1 MPRATYG
8 PRVCYTTVVKIVK
21 TIHKTTARTTKH
33 ARPAT
38 TRRPPPLPPR
48 KSSGCPV
55 ASQLHDGAGGASACT
70 PAVDVPVGDTG
81 ETTDDG
87 NASPILCMRGGLTG
101 GRTGRADA
109 EAAADADA
117 DASNAAANAANAKA
131 ANAAN
136 AKASNAANSATND
149 ADDAAGAGAVPHD
162 VFDSQG
168 RRFHGPAL
176 EGTNILRLVDLA
188 WFREECDDTLR
199 ARLGHHDRDAF
210 DLVSKYVLALKARY
224 FRVRC
229 LFVAWN
235 AMHVSSVFPSFNL
248 TARLLYPLAYT
259 CSYLLIIR
267 VRSCR

>member
-1 MPRATYG
+1 
-8 PRVCYTTVVKIVK
+8 
-21 TIHKTTARTTKH
+21 
-33 ARPAT
+33 
-38 TRRPPPLPPR
+38 
-48 KSSGCPV
+48 
-55 ASQLHDGAGGASACT
+55 
-70 PAVDVPVGDTG
+70 
-81 ETTDDG
+81 
-87 NASPILCMRGGLTG
+87 MRGGLTG

-188 WFREECDDTLR
+188 WFREECDDILR

-210 DLVSKYVLALKARY
+210 DLVFNLYALALKAWY
-224 FRVRC
+224 FRARC
-229 LFVAWN
+229 LFVVGKQCMQQA
-235 AMHVSSVFPSFNL
+235 SFPSFNRTCSL
-248 TARLLYPLAYT
+248 TPAFAYT
-259 CSYLLIIR
+259 CCA
-267 VRSCR
+267 CR

>member
-87 NASPILCMRGGLTG
+87 NASPILCMRSGLTG
-101 GRTGRADA
+101 GKRAGA
-109 EAAADADA
+109 AVAADAN
-117 DASNAAANAANAKA
+117 ASNAAAAANA
-131 ANAAN
+131 
-136 AKASNAANSATND
+136 ATND
-149 ADDAAGAGAVPHD
+149 ADDAADAGGAPHD

-188 WFREECDDTLR
+188 WFREECNDTLR
-199 ARLGHHDRDAF
+199 ARLGYHDRDAF
-210 DLVSKYVLALKARY
+210 DLVSKYVLVLSRSLS
-224 FRVRC
+224 FRCVER
-229 LFVAWN
+229 N
-235 AMHVSSVFPSFNL
+235 ACIKRLSLLQPDSSLAIP
-248 TARLLYPLAYT
+248 RLLIPAHT

>member
-1 MPRATYG
+1 MPARGCAT
-8 PRVCYTTVVKIVK
+8 V
-21 TIHKTTARTTKH
+21 RTTKH

-38 TRRPPPLPPR
+38 TRRPPPIPPR

-55 ASQLHDGAGGASACT
+55 ASQLHDGAGRASACT
-70 PAVDVPVGDTG
+70 PAVDVPVDVPVGDTG

-87 NASPILCMRGGLTG
+87 SAPPILCMRSGLTG
-101 GRTGRADA
+101 GKGAGTAV
-109 EAAADADA
+109 AADAN
-117 DASNAAANAANAKA
+117 ASNAAAAANA
-131 ANAAN
+131 
-136 AKASNAANSATND
+136 ATND
-149 ADDAAGAGAVPHD
+149 ADDAADAGPHD

-188 WFREECDDTLR
+188 WFREECNDTLR

-235 AMHVSSVFPSFNL
+235 AMHVSSVVPSFNL
-248 TARLLYPLAYT
+248 TARLLYPACL
-259 CSYLLIIR
+259 YLLIPAHT
-267 VRSCR
+267 C

>member
-87 NASPILCMRGGLTG
+87 NASPILCMRSGLTG
-101 GRTGRADA
+101 GKRAGA
-109 EAAADADA
+109 AVAADAN
-117 DASNAAANAANAKA
+117 ASNAAAAANA
-131 ANAAN
+131 
-136 AKASNAANSATND
+136 ATND
-149 ADDAAGAGAVPHD
+149 ADDAADAGGAPHD

-188 WFREECDDTLR
+188 WFREECNDTLR
-199 ARLGHHDRDAF
+199 ARLGYHDRDAF

-248 TARLLYPLAYT
+248 TARLLYPACLYLFIPAHT
-259 CSYLLIIR
+259 C
-267 VRSCR
+267 

>member
-1 MPRATYG
+1 
-8 PRVCYTTVVKIVK
+8 
-21 TIHKTTARTTKH
+21 
-33 ARPAT
+33 
-38 TRRPPPLPPR
+38 
-48 KSSGCPV
+48 
-55 ASQLHDGAGGASACT
+55 
-70 PAVDVPVGDTG
+70 
-81 ETTDDG
+81 
-87 NASPILCMRGGLTG
+87 MRGGLTG

-210 DLVSKYVLALKARY
+210 DLVSKYVLALKARDIGLPAGRLVIDAAQA
-224 FRVRC
+224 RVKSGWGMSRGRIM
-229 LFVAWN
+229 WR
-235 AMHVSSVFPSFNL
+235 PSTP
-248 TARLLYPLAYT
+248 TAGRTT
-259 CSYLLIIR
+259 CR
-267 VRSCR
+267 RTRR